1 MRNVRWMIGLA
12 VCAASVASAQ
22 EVRVHQFRSM
32 DDPTVAADPTVCAQA
47 PFAVNLRLA
56 ASLWSVRT
64 RSRDGQ
70 VVNDDAR
77 RIGTATACGQITNF
91 AFPPGLQQN
100 FHVKFELPDGGYT
113 ATGTC
118 TLVSNNVPRGGVVL
132 AGCSLRMISAP
143 QGVVGGMAS
152 SASVLNP
159 FRLAG
164 FNTGSY
170 WTLMFYEEDPAGGS
184 PAGHRT
190 DTSLQWVEE
199 TRTEA
204 QIQHAGEAR

>member
-1 MRNVRWMIGLA
+1 MKNVRTVIGLVA
-12 VCAASVASAQ
+12 VVVSTVAAGQ

-32 DDPTVAADPTVCAQA
+32 DDARVVADPSVCAAA

-56 ASLWSVRT
+56 ASLWSTQT
-64 RSRDGQ
+64 RSRDGR

-100 FHVKFELPDGGYT
+100 FHVRFDLPDGSYT
-113 ATGTC
+113 ASGTC
-118 TLVSNNVPRGGVVL
+118 TLVSNNVPQGGVVL
-132 AGCSLRMISAP
+132 AGCSLKVISAP
-143 QGVVGGMAS
+143 HRVVGGMAT

-159 FRLAG
+159 FGLAG

-170 WTLMFYEEDPAGGS
+170 WTLMVYEEPRTR
-184 PAGHRT
+184 GHHASEPSRME
-190 DTSLQWVEE
+190 WVEE
-199 TRTEA
+199 QRSAAE
-204 QIQHAGEAR
+204 IQAAGETK